1 MLYVLIMF
9 LLFFPAC
16 SAVPQ
21 KGMNLTSDIA
31 ERSGGALGPEIYRI
45 GELEVRVYKDRET
58 MVPDLP
64 DLPKLIDGLRV
75 GSKQVKIY
83 GYYDKVTRRIYT
95 VNDIGTLIHELK
107 HYLEP
112 DWEHPPP
119 LIGDVNA
126 GELRNAESAVKNTEE
141 SSPRDQKPLPKLSC
155 LPACLR

>member
-1 MLYVLIMF
+1 MF

-21 KGMNLTSDIA
+21 KAMNLPSDIA
-31 ERSGGALGPEIYRI
+31 ERSGGALGPEIYRV

-83 GYYDKVTRRIYT
+83 GYYDKATRRIYT

-112 DWEHPPP
+112 DWGHPAPLLSADLEGGKPIPVESKESYLSDAAREH
-119 LIGDVNA
+119 A
-126 GELRNAESAVKNTEE
+126 
-141 SSPRDQKPLPKLSC
+141 QPLPKLPC
-155 LPACLR
+155 LPTCLR